1 MSSKKQQKAKQNR
14 PPENPLVAE
23 AGGLFANP
31 ALWLMAGILLLL
43 TGYFGP
49 WIDHEV
55 AGLVVTG
62 LDLGEY
68 VKFLPEVRSGAI
80 PLWREGFYLPLV
92 AASLICSLMAFRPEL
107 HYRLAPL
114 RILLLVTAVV
124 ASLNLLPPAW
134 TPARMLT
141 SEFQQQLIALIVTMI
156 AMAVSP
162 LLALLPLRL
171 AAVLCGLLA
180 LSCFVA
186 VSQFFAILP
195 AVEPLYHQPLGAGW
209 GLWTMVVGVL
219 ALVATAVRLAVWPP
233 PAGTGTL
240 R

>member
-1 MSSKKQQKAKQNR
+1 MSSKKQRKAKQNR

-31 ALWLMAGILLLL
+31 ALWLMTGILLLL

-49 WIDHEV
+49 WIDHKV

-68 VKFLPEVRSGAI
+68 VKFLPEVRSGEIA
-80 PLWREGFYLPLV
+80 LWREGFYLPLV
-92 AASLICSLMAFRPEL
+92 AASLTCSLMAFRPEL
-107 HYRLAPL
+107 HFRLAPL

-141 SEFQQQLIALIVTMI
+141 PEFQQQLIALIVTMI

-162 LLALLPLRL
+162 LLALLSLRL

-186 VSQFFAILP
+186 VGQFFAILP
-195 AVEPLYHQPLGAGW
+195 AVEPLYQQTLGAGW
-209 GLWTMVVGVL
+209 GLWTMVTGAL
-219 ALVATAVRLAVWPP
+219 ALAVTAVRLAVWPP

>member
-1 MSSKKQQKAKQNR
+1 
-14 PPENPLVAE
+14 VAE

-31 ALWLMAGILLLL
+31 AVWLVGGIFLLL

-49 WIDHEV
+49 WIDHRV

-80 PLWREGFYLPLV
+80 PLWREAFYLPLV
-92 AASLICSLMAFRPEL
+92 AASLTCSLMAFRQEL

-114 RILLLVTAVV
+114 RILLLVTAGV
-124 ASLNLLPPAW
+124 AALNLLPPAW

-141 SEFQQQLIALIVTMI
+141 PEFQQQLIALIALLVAI
-156 AMAVSP
+156 AISP

-171 AAVLCGLLA
+171 ATAFCGLLA
-180 LSCFVA
+180 LSCFVP
-186 VSQFFAILP
+186 VNQFFVILP
-195 AVEPLYHQPLGAGW
+195 AVEPLYHQPLSTGW
-209 GLWTMVVGVL
+209 GLWLMIAGIVVL
-219 ALVATAVRLAVWPP
+219 LLTAVRLVMWAPVASGRSPSIYP
-233 PAGTGTL
+233 
-240 R
+240 

>member
-1 MSSKKQQKAKQNR
+1 MSGKRQKKAKRNR

-31 ALWLMAGILLLL
+31 ALWLMVGILLLL

-92 AASLICSLMAFRPEL
+92 AASLICSLMAFRPQL

-141 SEFQQQLIALIVTMI
+141 PEFQQQLIALIVTLI

-171 AAVLCGLLA
+171 AAAVCGLLA

-209 GLWTMVVGVL
+209 DCGRW
-219 ALVATAVRLAVWPP
+219 
-233 PAGTGTL
+233 
-240 R
+240 